1 MARRA
6 FLYDAGYE
14 NDAATAEFK
23 KAWGILE
30 GLWEKIREAP
40 ERFLEQR
47 TLERD
52 GVVIAAKDFLAGMT
66 DRYAIRLYEELFI
79 PRPWGRR
86 NVDGP

>member
-1 MARRA
+1 MRIIVVG
-6 FLYDAGYE
+6 AGETGTYV
-14 NDAATAEFK
+14 AERLNGQGHEV
-23 KAWGILE
+23 ALI
-30 GLWEKIREAP
+30 EKAP

-66 DRYAIRLYEELFI
+66 DRYAISLYEELFI